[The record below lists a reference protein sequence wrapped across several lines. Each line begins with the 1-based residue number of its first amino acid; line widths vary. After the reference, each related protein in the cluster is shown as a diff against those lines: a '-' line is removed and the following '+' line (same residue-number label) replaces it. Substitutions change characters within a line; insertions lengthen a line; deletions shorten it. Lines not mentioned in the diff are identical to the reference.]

1 MTRFFVKVFAQDRH
15 SLLRL
20 QKYDYDLFHQSAKQ
34 TKDKAASIEGLLTM
48 PEVERL
54 VLDGYRVLIEDEASK
69 RSRAKEILTFE
80 QWREERAK

>member
-1 MTRFFVKVFAQDRH
+1 MNRFFVRVFAQDRH

-34 TKDKAASIEGLLTM
+34 TQDKAASIEGLLSM
-48 PEVERL
+48 REIEQL
-54 VLDGYRVLIEDEASK
+54 VLDGYRVLVEDEASK
-69 RSRAKEILTFE
+69 RSRSKEILTFE

>member
-1 MTRFFVKVFAQDRH
+1 MTRFFVKVFAQDRD

-34 TKDKAASIEGLLTM
+34 TPDKAASIEGLLTM
-48 PEVERL
+48 PEVEQL

-80 QWREERAK
+80 QWRQERIK